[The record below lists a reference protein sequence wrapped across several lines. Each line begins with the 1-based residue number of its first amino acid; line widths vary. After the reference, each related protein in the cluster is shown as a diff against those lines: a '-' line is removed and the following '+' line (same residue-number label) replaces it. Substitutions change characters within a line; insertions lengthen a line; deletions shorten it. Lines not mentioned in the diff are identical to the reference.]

1 MKKKTKL
8 NWRNI
13 SKVIVFVI
21 CLGFIMYDFYMLM
34 IYPLITGQMIS
45 WTMIGF
51 ISFVAALF
59 MLVSIYEDFKEET
72 KNVSNTGNVKHKTK

>member
-1 MKKKTKL
+1 MKKQTKL

-21 CLGFIMYDFYMLM
+21 CLGCIMYDFYMLM

-72 KNVSNTGNVKHKTK
+72 KSVSNTGNVKHKTK

>member
-21 CLGFIMYDFYMLM
+21 CLGFVMYDFYMLM
-34 IYPLITGQMIS
+34 IYPIFTGQLVG

-72 KNVSNTGNVKHKTK
+72 KNVSNTGNVKHTNK

>member
-8 NWRNI
+8 NWKNI

-21 CLGFIMYDFYMLM
+21 CLGFVMYDFYMLM
-34 IYPLITGQMIS
+34 IYPLITGQMVG

>member
-34 IYPLITGQMIS
+34 IYPMFTGQMVG

-72 KNVSNTGNVKHKTK
+72 KNVSNTGTVRHNNK

>member
-13 SKVIVFVI
+13 SKIIVFVI

-72 KNVSNTGNVKHKTK
+72 KNVSNTGTVKHKIK

>member
-13 SKVIVFVI
+13 SKIIVFVI

-72 KNVSNTGNVKHKTK
+72 KNVSNTGTVKHTNK

>member
-72 KNVSNTGNVKHKTK
+72 KNVSNTGTVKHTNK

>member
-21 CLGFIMYDFYMLM
+21 CLGFIMYDFYMLG
-34 IYPLITGQMIS
+34 IYPMLTGKLVG

-72 KNVSNTGNVKHKTK
+72 KNVSNTGTVKHKTK

>member
-34 IYPLITGQMIS
+34 IYPMFTGQMVG

-72 KNVSNTGNVKHKTK
+72 KWINYL

>member
-72 KNVSNTGNVKHKTK
+72 KNVSNTGTVKHKTK

>member
-1 MKKKTKL
+1 MEKKTKL

-13 SKVIVFVI
+13 SKIIVFII

-34 IYPLITGQMIS
+34 IYPLITGQMVG

-72 KNVSNTGNVKHKTK
+72 KNVSNTGTVKHTNK

>member
-72 KNVSNTGNVKHKTK
+72 KNVSNTGTVRHNNK

>member
-1 MKKKTKL
+1 MEKKTRL

-21 CLGFIMYDFYMLM
+21 CLGFIGYDFYMLM
-34 IYPLITGQMIS
+34 IYPIFTGQLVG

-72 KNVSNTGNVKHKTK
+72 KNVSNTGTVKHKTK

>member
-8 NWRNI
+8 NLRNI

-72 KNVSNTGNVKHKTK
+72 KNVSNTGTVKHTNK

>member
-34 IYPLITGQMIS
+34 IYPMFTGQMVG

-72 KNVSNTGNVKHKTK
+72 KNVSNNGTVRHNNK

>member
-21 CLGFIMYDFYMLM
+21 CLGFVMYDFYMLM
-34 IYPLITGQMIS
+34 IYPIFTGQLVG

>member
-13 SKVIVFVI
+13 SKIIVFVI

-34 IYPLITGQMIS
+34 IYPILTGHLIG

-72 KNVSNTGNVKHKTK
+72 KNVSNTGTVRHTNK

>member
-13 SKVIVFVI
+13 SKIIVFVI

-34 IYPLITGQMIS
+34 IYPIFTGQMVG

-72 KNVSNTGNVKHKTK
+72 KNVSNIGPVKHKIK

>member
-21 CLGFIMYDFYMLM
+21 CLGFVMYDFYMLM
-34 IYPLITGQMIS
+34 IYPLITGQMIG

-59 MLVSIYEDFKEET
+59 MIVSIYEDFKEET
-72 KNVSNTGNVKHKTK
+72 KNVSNTGTVKHTNK